1 MADRSI
7 DIFADLTNRSFVAS
21 AKGGSK
27 SSPFGSPFHQ
37 DKLYLNVQP
46 LNVDAAGSANSAPYS
61 IVDAANFALTILI
74 TKTDGTTL
82 VGPITTFTP
91 NGLAKLGSL
100 DLNTA
105 AMVTAFSS
113 PSTAS
118 IDAYVYFQ
126 FDDGANTKITIR
138 GDFAIKRTYIT
149 TGTPTEL
156 PLPTYMT
163 RDECIALFVRFAG
176 NPPGSSITLP
186 DSTSTYNLILKCNTD
201 GSNASDASN

>member
-1 MADRSI
+1 VAETAS
-7 DIFADLTNRSFVAS
+7 DIFVDLTNRSFVAS

-27 SSPFGSPFHQ
+27 VGPFSSPFHQ
-37 DKLYLNVQP
+37 DKFYLNVQP
-46 LNVDAAGSANSAPYS
+46 ITADPGSTSSAPFKV
-61 IVDAANFALTILI
+61 VDAANFSLTILI

-105 AMVTAFSS
+105 AMATAFTS
-113 PSTAS
+113 PSTTS
-118 IDAYVYFQ
+118 VDAYVYFQ
-126 FDDGANTKITIR
+126 FDDGSNTKITIK
-138 GDFAIKRTYIT
+138 GDFSIKRTYIT
-149 TGTPTEL
+149 TGTPTEQ
-156 PLPTYMT
+156 PLATYLT

-176 NPPGSSITLP
+176 NPAGSSITLP